1 MTKLPRPEYSEYNEY
16 YRQYVALVPDGDIT
30 VTLREQLEETIA
42 VLEGFTPE
50 RETFRYA
57 EGKWNIRE
65 VITHLMDTE
74 RVFAFRALSMAR
86 QDGANL
92 PGMDQISWTARS
104 HGCARP
110 LGDLINECT
119 PVRRANVHLFASFDA
134 EAGARTGIASD
145 SEISV
150 RALPWLI
157 AGHELWHRG
166 LIAEHYLEKSV

>member
-16 YRQYVALVPDGDIT
+16 SRQYVALVPDGDIA
-30 VTLREQLEETIA
+30 VTLRDQLEETIT
-42 VLEGFTPE
+42 VLEGITPE

-74 RVFAFRALSMAR
+74 RVFAFRALTMAR
-86 QDGANL
+86 EDGVTL
-92 PGMDQISWTARS
+92 PGMDQNEWTVRS
-104 HGCARP
+104 NGGDRP
-110 LGDLINECT
+110 LADLIEEWVA
-119 PVRRANVHLFASFDA
+119 VRRANVHLFASFDG
-134 EAGARTGIASD
+134 ETGARTGIASD
-145 SEISV
+145 SEITV

-166 LIAEHYLEKSV
+166 LISEHYVEKSM

>member
-1 MTKLPRPEYSEYNEY
+1 MTKLPRPQHSEYNEY
-16 YRQYVALVPDGDIT
+16 YQQYVALVPDGDIT

-50 RETFRYA
+50 GETFRYA

-74 RVFAFRALSMAR
+74 RVFAFRALTMAR

-92 PGMDQISWTARS
+92 PGMDQDEWTERS
-104 HGCARP
+104 NGGDRP
-110 LGDLINECT
+110 LADLIQEWI
-119 PVRRANVHLFASFDA
+119 PMRLANVHLFASFDA
-134 EAGARTGIASD
+134 DAGARTGIASD

-166 LIAEHYLEKSV
+166 LISEHYVEKSV